1 MEFVLVIGLLLL
13 AFWWV
18 HRRRAERGREVAQ
31 RPPTTRA
38 QAPAPSPAPSRVQ
51 VRERPARATSDYVRT
66 GAREIPFAE
75 GHGKGPL
82 FRYGGPASARRRG
95 HEHNGP
101 FAVIDLETTGLSPR
115 RGDRIIELA
124 VARVDENGRIE
135 DEYATLI
142 NPDGADTGPVFIHGI
157 SNEAVRDAPTFGEVA
172 GELLTR
178 LEGAVVVAHNA
189 CFEEYF
195 LKAEFARAGISMA
208 QPLPALCTLWLAQ
221 RTVATPNHRLGTLC
235 RHHAIPLVDKHAAL
249 GDVRAVSAL
258 LPKMLTS
265 LDRPLIYSS
274 PPATGLASDFIPGA
288 ITPRTRAVQMRKG
301 SDGWMASLM
310 ARLPMSAAE
319 ASGSQATVYLEAL
332 AEVLE
337 DGKIIGEEAR
347 MLAKLAGSAGMGAA
361 QVRALNH
368 RFLDLMLE
376 TALEDEQLTRPEIR
390 DLQRAA
396 SALGEPG
403 RFQDLTPT
411 STSRQSTG
419 ESPTTSVA
427 QATSGLTNAQARQSR
442 TERALLAVEQ
452 QRAGMSRDEIAMA
465 IGVSTETVKQL
476 LRDGKFYLDPSTD
489 PTRLDLASKAA
500 QAREQGQTQQQFRS
514 EHALSA
520 GKAQEAWRDASNLH
534 TLPIQ
539 DR

>member
-1 MEFVLVIGLLLL
+1 VEFVLVIGLLLV

-18 HRRRAERGREVAQ
+18 RRRRAEQGREVAR
-31 RPPTTRA
+31 RPPTPRA
-38 QAPAPSPAPSRVQ
+38 QAQATTPASSGVQ
-51 VRERPARATSDYVRT
+51 VRERPARPTHDYVNP
-66 GAREIPFAE
+66 GEREIPFAE

-82 FRYGGPASARRRG
+82 FRYGGPAGALKRG
-95 HEHNGP
+95 LEHDGP

-124 VARVDENGRIE
+124 VARVDEKGCIE

-189 CFEEYF
+189 CFEEHF
-195 LKAEFARAGISMA
+195 LKVEFARAGISMT

-235 RHHAIPLVDKHAAL
+235 RHHAVPLVDKHAAL

-258 LPKMLTS
+258 LPKMLAS
-265 LDRPLIYSS
+265 LDRPLVYSAS
-274 PPATGLASDFIPGA
+274 PATTLTSDFVPGA
-288 ITPRTRAVQMRKG
+288 VIPRTRAVQMRKG
-301 SDGWMASLM
+301 TDGWMASLM

-332 AEVLE
+332 AQVLE

-347 MLAKLAGSAGMGAA
+347 MLAKLAGSAGMGAV

-376 TALEDEQLTRPEIR
+376 TALEDERLTRTEIR
-390 DLQRAA
+390 DLQGAS

-403 RFQDLTPT
+403 RFRDLTPT
-411 STSRQSTG
+411 PPPKQSTDA
-419 ESPTTSVA
+419 SPRPAIS
-427 QATSGLTNAQARQSR
+427 QATGGLTNDRARQSR
-442 TERALLAVEQ
+442 TERASLAVEQ
-452 QRAGMSRDEIAMA
+452 QRAGMSRDEIALA

-476 LRDGKFYLDPSTD
+476 LRDGKFYLDPTSD

-520 GKAQEAWRDASNLH
+520 AKAQEAWRDAPNLH
-534 TLPIQ
+534 ALPIQ